1 MLKKTLMGLCILT
14 TITNYCSQEV
24 IPPATANFNYQ
35 IDPTIS
41 LEHVVFEF
49 KPNCDSEKAT
59 HIRPSHYREG
69 IKVPTGLVVSIL
81 FTNKDGVVIGE
92 ADPFKVTDALN
103 NLLTKINPDR
113 AYFVKARISARGL
126 KRILEGN

>member
-1 MLKKTLMGLCILT
+1 MGLCILT
-14 TITNYCSQEV
+14 TITNYCSQAV
-24 IPPATANFNYQ
+24 KKPPVTANFNYQ
-35 IDPTIS
+35 IDPTIL
-41 LEHVVFEF
+41 LEHVFFEF

-59 HIRPSHYREG
+59 HIRPSQYREG

-103 NLLTKINPDR
+103 DLITKINPGS
-113 AYFVKARISARGL
+113 AYFVKARRSERGL
-126 KRILEGN
+126 KRSLEG